1 MAWHVR
7 WTSYQTKVCK
17 ETVMKNKTLKQY
29 RDRARIK
36 VHWKKSRK
44 ELYSWISLLKKMSAM
59 WCFSLKLFLL

>member
-7 WTSYQTKVCK
+7 WPSYQTKVCK

-44 ELYSWISLLKKMSAM
+44 ELYSWISLLKKRQQ
-59 WCFSLKLFLL
+59 CGVFL